1 MWLACDELFVLSEL
15 AIKPAL
21 NSKLIPPHAQQLTVD
36 AAGTPM
42 NSGANDTSNNAA
54 SSNEGTA
61 AQAGA
66 SGTA

>member
-1 MWLACDELFVLSEL
+1 MVHMLNEMVAFTEL

-21 NSKLIPPHAQQLTVD
+21 NSKLVPPHAQQLTSD
-36 AAGTPM
+36 TAGTPM